1 MTTDTITMATIE
13 KLCLEY
19 KACRD
24 VLADRVQELQDEMET
39 AKRARLRGIKSAV
52 GKAAELRAHLVAAIE
67 AAPELFAR
75 PRTQVF
81 HAVKVGFRKGTGK
94 MEWDD
99 EEAVVQRIEK
109 MFAAQA
115 EQLLVIKKKPSKEG
129 LETLG
134 AADLKK
140 LGVTVEDA
148 GDVTV
153 CKPVDGAVDK
163 LVNALLKDAE
173 DEAME

>member
-1 MTTDTITMATIE
+1 MITAVTMATIE

-19 KACRD
+19 AASRHL
-24 VLADRVQELQDEMET
+24 LADRMQELQDELEA

-52 GKAAELRAHLVAAIE
+52 GKAAELKAQLIAAIE
-67 AAPELFAR
+67 SAPALFER
-75 PRTQVF
+75 PKTQVF
-81 HAVKVGFRKGTGK
+81 HTIKVGFRKGTGK
-94 MEWDD
+94 MDWDD
-99 EEAVVQRIEK
+99 DEAVVARIEK
-109 MFAAQA
+109 MFPELA

-129 LETLG
+129 LETLDVH
-134 AADLKK
+134 DLKK
-140 LGVTVEDA
+140 LGVTVDSA

-173 DEAME
+173 DEAVE